1 MLSGSS
7 TAVIHRPPTYISG
20 EPSLAEN
27 ICLLTAVRK
36 TEQFPS
42 RIAWR
47 FLFRWMMSQ
56 RVSATCS
63 ESRTTCRDFA
73 LDL

>member
-7 TAVIHRPPTYISG
+7 IAVIHRPPTYISG

-27 ICLLTAVRK
+27 IFSLTAVRE
-36 TEQFPS
+36 TEQFPP

-47 FLFRWMMSQ
+47 FLSPCMMSQ